1 MPFWGRVCDG
11 HGFTA
16 IVETPYDACMFS
28 SAGRHFAFVNSV
40 HWMSSLGKL
49 SYERKIRFVFHDNMD
64 YNTAAKDYRN
74 YLMETNQFVSIDDK
88 IKKNKNI
95 ERLIG
100 CPVLH
105 HKIFS
110 QIQPASKFYDKDG
123 INKFSVFISF
133 IFILTAGASRVM
145 IIIIRIF
152 CRPAKRQADG
162 TV

>member
-1 MPFWGRVCDG
+1 
-11 HGFTA
+11 
-16 IVETPYDACMFS
+16 
-28 SAGRHFAFVNSV
+28 
-40 HWMSSLGKL
+40 
-49 SYERKIRFVFHDNMD
+49 MD

-123 INKFSVFISF
+123 INKFLYATFEKRAEEMEKIKNLR
-133 IFILTAGASRVM
+133 ILTQL
-145 IIIIRIF
+145 
-152 CRPAKRQADG
+152 KLEQ
-162 TV
+162 